1 MNPALGHAVRMFRV
15 SSGSLRID
23 SIGKS
28 VNFSV
33 VHLTIF
39 VKVSCFRYVIIA
51 VMSET
56 TSTRRDQVVQAAIDV
71 FLRYGYA
78 RTTMAD
84 IAQAAGLSRPTLY
97 LSFPDKDAIFHA
109 VVDTMVADKLSEIRR
124 RLPRYRGFETK
135 LRYACEAWG
144 AEGFEL
150 VQAHPDAK
158 DMFDLGFAAVCN
170 GYSAF
175 EELLTEIVS
184 APLADSGLGIAAGDL
199 AQTIAFAIKGFKEIA
214 RDGADMRRM
223 IGVQVA
229 IVAAALGRKG

>member
-1 MNPALGHAVRMFRV
+1 M
-15 SSGSLRID
+15 LRID
-23 SIGKS
+23 SFGKN
-28 VNFSV
+28 VNYKSL
-33 VHLTIF
+33 VHLTVF
-39 VKVSCFRYVIIA
+39 VKVSCRRCAIIG

-56 TSTRRDQVVQAAIDV
+56 TSTRRDQVVQAAIGV

-97 LSFPDKDAIFHA
+97 LAFPDKDAIFHA
-109 VVDTMVADKLSEIRR
+109 VVDAMVADKLSEIRQ
-124 RLPRYRGFETK
+124 RLPRYRGFEKK

-158 DMFDLGFAAVCN
+158 DMFDLGFASVCN
-170 GYSAF
+170 GFSAF
-175 EELLTEIVS
+175 GDLLTEIIS
-184 APLADSGLGIAAGDL
+184 APLAESGLGIAAKDL
-199 AQTIAFAIKGFKEIA
+199 AETIVFAIKGFKEIA

-229 IVAAALGRKG
+229 IVAAAIGRKG